1 MVKNYGRKLFTLFVL
16 AAPALLS
23 MAGAQTTEATNP
35 FTAVNAIAGTI
46 ATGVGL
52 TVAAG
57 VVVLG
62 ASMGGSAAYKYA
74 KRFLG
79 GR

>member
-1 MVKNYGRKLFTLFVL
+1 MVKNFGKKLLYFAI
-16 AAPALLS
+16 AAVPVMFS
-23 MAGAQTTEATNP
+23 VAGAQTTEAGTP

-57 VVVLG
+57 VVVLA